1 MFLKAQILPSILK
14 QYLALVLLCL
24 TFSFSAF
31 SQEEIGYT
39 PSNYSGVQ
47 GLFLNPAKGCDAKTF
62 VDVNIIGLD
71 LFVHNNYVHYAA
83 KDFYLWKNIST
94 GFPELVDNTKPGYKR
109 AQVALNVTG
118 PSVHVSIGQHS
129 IGLFTRARSYT
140 SVKLELPLAKHIFE
154 GFKYYPQLR
163 QQYNLNDMFINSL
176 TWVEYGLSY
185 GYIFLQ
191 KNRTMMSGGLN
202 IRYLTGINAIG
213 VNIENLNYEVRDSTN
228 LEFYNFSGQVQQA
241 APAFGSGK
249 GWGLDLGFEYKYMLD
264 DITRYRPNTKRG
276 GCKRVDYKWK
286 LGVSVL
292 DIGYINFN
300 QSASF
305 QDFNNEGSSWYKYD
319 STGIKGYNGVDSLI
333 NARFNSEGNITR
345 EPQFKAWMPLAAS
358 VQFDYNF
365 ENNFYVNATAMYGP
379 RLGNN
384 VRRGGLLAIVPRY
397 ERKRWEISLPL
408 SLWDFQYPQ
417 FGLQIRLNNML
428 IIGSDRIMP
437 LIYRSN
443 VYGLDIY
450 FHLKFSLYKNPA
462 CKRKGGKKESDCPA
476 YR

>member
-1 MFLKAQILPSILK
+1 MLHSKISPNAPIVTLLLVVVLYLSGLPKGI
-14 QYLALVLLCL
+14 A
-24 TFSFSAF
+24 
-31 SQEEIGYT
+31 QEEIGYT
-39 PSNYSGVQ
+39 ASNYSGVQ
-47 GLFLNPAKGCDAKTF
+47 GLFLNPAKGCDSKMF
-62 VDVNIIGLD
+62 IDVNIIGLD

-83 KDFYLWKNIST
+83 KDFYLWKNINT
-94 GFPELVDNTKPGYKR
+94 GFPELSDNIKPVYKT

-118 PSVHVSIGQHS
+118 PSVHLSWGQHS

-154 GFKYYPQLR
+154 GFKYYPQLG
-163 QQYNLNDMFINSL
+163 QEYNLNNQYVNSL

-185 GYIFLQ
+185 GLIFLQ
-191 KNRTMMSGGLN
+191 KNHTMMSAGVN

-213 VNIENLNYEVRDSTN
+213 LNMENLTYEVKDSTT

-249 GWGLDLGFEYKYMLD
+249 GWGLDLGFEYKHMLED
-264 DITRYRPNTKRG
+264 VTRYKPNTKRG
-276 GCKRVDYKWK
+276 GCKKVDYKWK
-286 LGVSVL
+286 VGVSVL

-300 QSASF
+300 QGASF
-305 QDFNNEGSSWYKYD
+305 QDFTNEGSTWYKYD
-319 STGIKGYNGVDSLI
+319 STGIKGYSGVDSLI
-333 NARFNSEGNITR
+333 NARFNSHGTVVK
-345 EPQFKAWMPLAAS
+345 EPQFKAWLPMAAS

-365 ENNFYVNATAMYGP
+365 ENNFFINATAMYGP

-384 VRRGGLLAIVPRY
+384 VRRGALFAIVPRY
-397 ERKRWEISLPL
+397 ERKRWEVSLPL

-417 FGLQIRLNNML
+417 FGLQVRINNML

-450 FHLKFSLYKNPA
+450 FHLKFSIYKNPA
-462 CKRKGGKKESDCPA
+462 CKRRGGKKESECPA